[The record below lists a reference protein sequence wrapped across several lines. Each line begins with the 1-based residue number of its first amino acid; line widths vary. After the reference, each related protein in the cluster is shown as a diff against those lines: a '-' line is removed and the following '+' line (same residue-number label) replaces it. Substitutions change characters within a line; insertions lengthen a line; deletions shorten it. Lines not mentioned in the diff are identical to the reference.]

1 MISCFEET
9 KQGFKSFFLIL
20 LFFSLFFLKALGHKM
35 ALTKQHVDEF
45 SINESEAYGLNFP
58 CNPQGLQN

>member
-1 MISCFEET
+1 
-9 KQGFKSFFLIL
+9 
-20 LFFSLFFLKALGHKM
+20 M